1 MFYLNT
7 MIRKHKNSFVSL
19 KIIKQTT
26 KNENKNLFND
36 NWCF

>member
-7 MIRKHKNSFVSL
+7 MIRKHKKSFVSL
-19 KIIKQTT
+19 KTIKQTT
-26 KNENKNLFND
+26 NNENKNLFND